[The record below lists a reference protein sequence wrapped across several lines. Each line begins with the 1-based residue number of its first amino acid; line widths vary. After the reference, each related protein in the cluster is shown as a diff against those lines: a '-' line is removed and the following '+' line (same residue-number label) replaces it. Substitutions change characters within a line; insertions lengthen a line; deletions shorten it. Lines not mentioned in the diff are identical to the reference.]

1 MLRCLAL
8 LYGVVCYLAFVAAG
22 LYLVAF
28 LGNVPG
34 LPHTMDRGP
43 DVAPAAALS
52 IDLGLLALFGL
63 QHSGMARRGF
73 KRWWTRLVP
82 VVVERSTYVLGSSLA
97 LALLCWQWRPLP
109 TELWPAHAFTIAL
122 SLLAAGLGALLLL
135 AASWQLDHFDL
146 TGVRQVWCFARGRAY
161 QPPAFRQPWLYRRV
175 RHPLMLGALLLLWA
189 VPALTV
195 GRLVFNLGFTA
206 YILVGI
212 QLEERDLLRDFGP
225 DYAAYRR
232 RVPLL
237 WPTLRKEAS

>member
-1 MLRCLAL
+1 MLRFLAL
-8 LYGVVCYLAFVAAG
+8 LYGIACYLAFVAAG

-34 LPHTMDRGP
+34 LPRTLDRGP
-43 DVAPAAALS
+43 DTAPAVAIS
-52 IDLGLLALFGL
+52 INLGLLTLFGL
-63 QHSGMARRGF
+63 QHSGMARQGF
-73 KRWWTRLVP
+73 KRRWTRLVP
-82 VVVERSTYVLGSSLA
+82 EVVERSTYVLASSLA
-97 LALLCWQWRPLP
+97 LALLCGQWRPLP
-109 TELWPAHAFTIAL
+109 TELWSAHAVTVVL

-135 AASWQLDHFDL
+135 VASWQLDHFDL

-161 QPPAFRQPWLYRRV
+161 LPPALRQPWLYRRV

-206 YILVGI
+206 YILLGI

-225 DYAAYRR
+225 AYAAYRR
-232 RVPLL
+232 QVPML
-237 WPTLRKEAS
+237 WPTFRKEAT